1 MKHCQ
6 KKQKQEKH
14 LFDVTVSEE
23 DSQKQYYKF
32 RILFSPMLVI
42 NVVIIEGDFVNENQ
56 NKINIFISYIS
67 KINPNLIQF

>member
-6 KKQKQEKH
+6 KKKKQEKH

-32 RILFSPMLVI
+32 RSVFSPMSVI
-42 NVVIIEGDFVNENQ
+42 NVIIEGDFVNENW

-67 KINPNLIQF
+67 KIKPNLIQF